1 MNHSPLWTPERQL
14 AQTGLGELRRF
25 ELYPGMELAMTS
37 FHGERVQLEH
47 EPLADVLEINY
58 CRKGRIGWSM
68 RDGMSV
74 YLGPGDLELHTMDR
88 CAVSAI
94 TLPLGYY
101 EGITL
106 TLDAGRLERDGL
118 WFFRESGIGCPALAQ
133 KLCPGGRPLALPA
146 NTELARIFDP
156 LYTVSE
162 RLWRTC
168 CKLKALELLLYLD
181 EFVSERERQLG
192 QYRSSQVDT
201 IKEIHALLTAD
212 LRQRHTI
219 EELSRAYLINTA
231 TLKSVFKAVYSQ
243 PIGAY
248 MKEYRLRRAME
259 LLRESDESIA
269 EIAAQVGYECQGN
282 FTEAFKALTQM
293 SPTEYRRKQRSS

>member
-1 MNHSPLWTPERQL
+1 MKE
-14 AQTGLGELRRF
+14 GI
-25 ELYPGMELAMTS
+25 GMENIHQGHREKMRQRFLKSGLES
-37 FHGERVQLEH
+37 FADH
-47 EPLADVLEINY
+47 E
-58 CRKGRIGWSM
+58 
-68 RDGMSV
+68 
-74 YLGPGDLELHTMDR
+74 
-88 CAVSAI
+88 
-94 TLPLGYY
+94 
-101 EGITL
+101 
-106 TLDAGRLERDGL
+106 
-118 WFFRESGIGCPALAQ
+118 
-133 KLCPGGRPLALPA
+133 
-146 NTELARIFDP
+146 
-156 LYTVSE
+156 
-162 RLWRTC
+162 
-168 CKLKALELLLYLD
+168 ALELLLYLD
-181 EFVSERERQLG
+181 EFVPERERQLG